1 MEPYELSLAEAS
13 AAISARELS
22 PLELAESALRRA
34 EAVEPQISAFA
45 TITADVA
52 LDQAGRAEADIAA
65 GHYRGPLH
73 GIPLGVKD
81 LYNTAGI
88 VTTSSSRVR
97 EHYVPETDSAAV
109 ASLAGAGMVLLGK
122 THTHEFAFG
131 AVTPTT
137 RNPWD
142 TSTIPGGSSGG
153 SGAAV
158 ASGSC
163 LVALGSD
170 TGGSIR
176 IPAAL
181 CGTVGL
187 KPTYGRASRF
197 GVASLSWSLDHV
209 GPLTRN
215 VTDAAL
221 VLNAMAGYDSRDPAS
236 VDVPVPDF
244 TAGLERGIKGLR
256 IGIPANFYTEYVD
269 SEVSAAV
276 GAAAAVLEQ
285 HGAQLVP
292 VTIPYADM
300 IRAAEWGIMMPEASS
315 YHRQALRKTPEL
327 FTQEVRALLEVGE
340 TVLATDYV
348 DALRVRQ
355 LMKQAWQ
362 EMYST
367 IDVLLAPSVPAP
379 ALPAEDPFAYWPDGT
394 TESATDAMVRLSA
407 PANLTGLPAIS
418 VPCGFSSA
426 GLPLGMQ
433 IIGRPFAESTILAVA
448 RTYEMATDHVGLI
461 ATLSEASVI

>member
-1 MEPYELSLAEAS
+1 MEPYELSLTDAS
-13 AAISARELS
+13 AAIFSGTLS
-22 PLELAESALRRA
+22 PVELAESALNRIN
-34 EAVEPQISAFA
+34 AVEPQIHAFA
-45 TITADVA
+45 TVTADLA
-52 LDQAGRAEADIAA
+52 MSQARAAGEEIAA
-65 GHYRGPLH
+65 GKHRGPLH

-88 VTTSSSRVR
+88 ATTSSSKVR
-97 EHYVPETDSAAV
+97 EHFIPDTNSAAV
-109 ASLAGAGMVLLGK
+109 TALADAGMVMVGK

-142 TSTIPGGSSGG
+142 VTTIPGGSSGG

-170 TGGSIR
+170 TGGSVR

-221 VLNAMAGYDSRDPAS
+221 VLNAMAGFDSRDPGS
-236 VDVPVPDF
+236 VDLPVPDF
-244 TAGLERGIKGLR
+244 TSGLERGVKGLR
-256 IGIPANFYTEYVD
+256 IGIPVNFYTERVD
-269 SEVSAAV
+269 PETSAAV
-276 GAAAAVLEQ
+276 ATAVSVLEEQ
-285 HGAQLVP
+285 GAELVEVRVP
-292 VTIPYADM
+292 RSES
-300 IRAAEWGIMMPEASS
+300 IRAAEWGIMMPEASA
-315 YHRQALRKTPEL
+315 YHRNALRTTPEL
-327 FTQEVRALLEVGE
+327 FTPEVRALLEIGE
-340 TVLATDYV
+340 TILATDYI

-355 LMKQAWQ
+355 LMKQEWQ
-362 EMYST
+362 QMFAD
-367 IDVLLAPSVPAP
+367 IDVLMAPSVAAP
-379 ALPAEDPFAYWPDGT
+379 AVSADDPRVYWPDGT
-394 TESATDAMVRLSA
+394 VEPATDAMVRLSA
-407 PANLTGLPAIS
+407 PANLTGLPAVS
-418 VPCGFSSA
+418 VPCGFSAS

-433 IIGRPFAESTILAVA
+433 IIGGPFEESTILTVA
-448 RTYEMATDHVGLI
+448 RTYELATDHVGRI
-461 ATLSEASVI
+461 AEMSLAAS

>member
-1 MEPYELSLAEAS
+1 MEPYELSLAAAS
-13 AAISARELS
+13 AAISAGELS
-22 PLELAESALRRA
+22 PLELAESSLNRIA
-34 EAVEPQISAFA
+34 AVEPQIHAFA
-45 TITADVA
+45 TVTADLA
-52 LDQAGRAEADIAA
+52 LAQAKTAGEEIAA
-65 GHYRGPLH
+65 GRRRGPLH

-88 VTTSSSRVR
+88 ATTSSSRVR
-97 EHYVPETDSAAV
+97 EHFIPETDSAAV
-109 ASLAGAGMVLLGK
+109 TALAEAGMVLVGK

-131 AVTPTT
+131 VVTPTT

-142 TSTIPGGSSGG
+142 VNASPGGSSGG

-221 VLNAMAGYDSRDPAS
+221 VLNAMAGYDRRDPAS
-236 VDVPVPDF
+236 VDLPVPDF
-244 TAGLERGIKGLR
+244 TAGLERGVKGLR
-256 IGIPANFYTEYVD
+256 IGVPTNYFTDRVD
-269 SEVSAAV
+269 PEV
-276 GAAAAVLEQ
+276 AAAVSDAVTLLEGL
-285 HGAQLVP
+285 GAV
-292 VTIPYADM
+292 VVEVRIPRAES
-300 IRAAEWGIMMPEASS
+300 IQAAEWGILMPEASA
-315 YHRQALRKTPEL
+315 YHRHAMRANPEL
-327 FTQEVRALLEVGE
+327 YTAEVRALLEVGE
-340 TVLATDYV
+340 TILATDYI
-348 DALRVRQ
+348 DALRMRQ
-355 LMKQAWQ
+355 LMKLEWEQMFAN
-362 EMYST
+362 
-367 IDVLLAPSVPAP
+367 IDVLIAPSVPAP
-379 ALPAEDPFAYWPDGT
+379 AVAADDPQVYWPDGT
-394 TESATDAMVRLSA
+394 VETATDAMVRLSA
-407 PANLTGLPAIS
+407 PGNLTGLPSVS
-418 VPCGFSSA
+418 VPCGFSSS

-433 IIGRPFAESTILAVA
+433 IIGGPFEEPTILAVA
-448 RTYEMATDHVGLI
+448 RTYELASDYVGRI
-461 ATLSEASVI
+461 ADLSTAPA